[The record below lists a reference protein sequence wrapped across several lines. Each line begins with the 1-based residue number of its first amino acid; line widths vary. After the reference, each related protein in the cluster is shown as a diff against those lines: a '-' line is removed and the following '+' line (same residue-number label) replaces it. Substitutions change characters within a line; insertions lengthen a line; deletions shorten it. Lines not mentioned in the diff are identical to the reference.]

1 MCKPGLGTHGV
12 ILHYNLEIEMA
23 SHRGE
28 AKHALRDDRKK
39 IAKKIGCARRAARCA
54 GMRRPEQ
61 AKQLLNEL
69 ACSSKSNR
77 SEAPLILL

>member
-23 SHRGE
+23 SHRDQ

-39 IAKKIGCARRAARCA
+39 IAKRSDARDDPRDARAGGGPNKQSNSSMNWPVLQNPTGAK
-54 GMRRPEQ
+54 RR
-61 AKQLLNEL
+61 
-69 ACSSKSNR
+69 
-77 SEAPLILL
+77 